1 MNRHL
6 RESDDIDPNIF
17 SKIIQID
24 QNYYMDDNNPI
35 LAAIKG
41 LSSSITRKRNER
53 NIKQCITTQ

>member
-53 NIKQCITTQ
+53 NIKQCIITQ

>member
-41 LSSSITRKRNER
+41 LSSSITRKRNDR